1 MFLIKSDI
9 RSAVI
14 IVGAFK
20 FPLGIWG
27 KIEASTTL
35 SPSTPDERKQNGEVE
50 KYQITT
56 YCMNA
61 SNFSTSSFR
70 IFTGISSEKQLNSD
84 F

>member
-1 MFLIKSDI
+1 MFFIKSDI

-35 SPSTPDERKQNGEVE
+35 SPSTPDKRKQNGQILEKFLSFFPTTEVE
-50 KYQITT
+50 E
-56 YCMNA
+56 
-61 SNFSTSSFR
+61 F
-70 IFTGISSEKQLNSD
+70 
-84 F
+84 